1 MAPRSNYT
9 PDSKPCSLRMLYKS
23 GFPTTGLL
31 SAFFLEHLECLK
43 ISLDSVSISGLSNNY
58 LTSKRPERINNASL
72 KHLPDKLKLALQ
84 VTPVRK
90 YILFSY
96 FVQRQNLA

>member
-9 PDSKPCSLRMLYKS
+9 PNSKPCSLRMLYKS

-43 ISLDSVSISGLSNNY
+43 ISLDSV
-58 LTSKRPERINNASL
+58 
-72 KHLPDKLKLALQ
+72 
-84 VTPVRK
+84 
-90 YILFSY
+90 
-96 FVQRQNLA
+96 